1 MIGRLRGRPC
11 TPLLAV
17 CMLSAGSASRIRIAA
32 DTAAETAGRLSTRS
46 RMAPQTRDSPWLR

>member
-17 CMLSAGSASRIRIAA
+17 CMPSAGSASTIRMPA
-32 DTAAETAGRLSTRS
+32 DATAETAGRASTRS
-46 RMAPQTRDSPWLR
+46 RIAPQTRDSPWLR